1 MSELESLFNKAD
13 EQKAPNVFKKMFY
26 LRFLGTLRKFLEW
39 LSGRVP
45 QGQSNCFCVQK

>member
-26 LRFLGTLRKFLEW
+26 LRFLPWNFAKIF
-39 LSGRVP
+39 RVA
-45 QGQSNCFCVQK
+45 FW